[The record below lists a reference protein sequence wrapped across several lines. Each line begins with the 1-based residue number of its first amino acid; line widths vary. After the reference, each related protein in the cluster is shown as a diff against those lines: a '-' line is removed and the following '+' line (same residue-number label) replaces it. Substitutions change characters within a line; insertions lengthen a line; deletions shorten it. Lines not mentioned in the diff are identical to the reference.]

1 MLSILKMYICKC
13 CRTRENWD
21 GIFVPGCL
29 VTALVFIEVSS
40 KLSNTTI
47 TMLTTSIYTPAVI
60 FASYVYDL
68 V

>member
-1 MLSILKMYICKC
+1 MRSCSQLKEYNV
-13 CRTRENWD
+13 E
-21 GIFVPGCL
+21 
-29 VTALVFIEVSS
+29 EVSS